1 MEERKK
7 AESMSM
13 EGLVEHACHF
23 SANVFAGRR
32 DKFEALVAG
41 QHPEILMIT
50 CSDSRILPELLTQA
64 DAGDLFVLRNA
75 GNIVPAHGAGCGGEQ
90 ATIEYALAAL
100 GVRHVIVCGHSH
112 CGAMKGL
119 LHPELVQ
126 GMPRV
131 AGWLAHAEAAHSILS
146 ERQQDLGEDERLL
159 QAAKENVVV
168 QMANLETYPAV
179 RARRARGE
187 LQIHGWVYLIET
199 GEVLSYEPQ
208 SGEFGPLF
216 SPSRPAATR
225 ARSADR

>member
-1 MEERKK
+1 
-7 AESMSM
+7 MSM
-13 EGLVEHACHF
+13 EGLIEHACHF

-41 QHPEILMIT
+41 QHPEILMLT

-90 ATIEYALAAL
+90 ATIEYAVTAL
-100 GVRHVIVCGHSH
+100 GVGHVIVCGHSH

-131 AGWLAHAEAAHSILS
+131 AGWLAHAEAAHSVLS
-146 ERQQDLGEDERLL
+146 ERQQDLTEAERLF

-168 QMANLETYPAV
+168 QMANLGTYPAV
-179 RARRARGE
+179 RARLARGG

-208 SGEFGPLF
+208 SGDFVPLF
-216 SPSRPAATR
+216 AQTRSGEAPATPV
-225 ARSADR
+225 DP